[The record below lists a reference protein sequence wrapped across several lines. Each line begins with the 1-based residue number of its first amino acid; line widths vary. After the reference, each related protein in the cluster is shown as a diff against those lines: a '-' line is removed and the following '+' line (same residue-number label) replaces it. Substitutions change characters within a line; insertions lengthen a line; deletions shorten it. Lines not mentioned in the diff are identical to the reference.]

1 MGSRHSK
8 ANKSNPTTPSKRRTS
23 SRHTPRTPTSATTP
37 RYLPRTPTTTPTRYT
52 KLLKPEPSPEPP
64 LATFT
69 LNIEALAPLQS
80 TYFIAPNEIVPIRP
94 IDSSYLRTE
103 MSNWCGQPV
112 LVKSVDSSKTAAEQD
127 VMRQKLTAEIT
138 SMTRMSHP
146 NIVQFLGFST
156 TPANDL
162 CCVTE
167 YVEGRTLRHL
177 LNTPKAF
184 AKLCWSSSKLS
195 LAIDIASAL
204 AAMHALKP
212 TLIHRNV
219 KASKVLL
226 TNRHV
231 AKLSGFGAARDQT
244 FEYDMTSGVSD
255 LQWSAPELLMD
266 GEDYNEKIDVY
277 AFGMLLTEIDTGDIP
292 FATEMATMKQA
303 ELAMKLAA
311 GAIRPK
317 LSPSCPMRIQ
327 KIALSCLQ
335 HDKHLRP
342 SIAIVLRHLQQ
353 VQLSTLAARGQK

>member
-1 MGSRHSK
+1 
-8 ANKSNPTTPSKRRTS
+8 
-23 SRHTPRTPTSATTP
+23 
-37 RYLPRTPTTTPTRYT
+37 
-52 KLLKPEPSPEPP
+52 
-64 LATFT
+64 
-69 LNIEALAPLQS
+69 
-80 TYFIAPNEIVPIRP
+80 
-94 IDSSYLRTE
+94 

-112 LVKSVDSSKTAAEQD
+112 LVKSVDSTKPAAEQD

-138 SMTRMSHP
+138 SMARMTHP
-146 NIVQFLGFST
+146 NIVAFLGFSM
-156 TPANDL
+156 TPTNEL

-177 LNTPKAF
+177 LSTPKAF

-195 LAIDIASAL
+195 LAMDIASAL

-219 KASKVLL
+219 KASK
-226 TNRHV
+226 T
-231 AKLSGFGAARDQT
+231 GFGAARDQT

-266 GEDYNEKIDVY
+266 GEDYNEKVDVY
-277 AFGMLLTEIDTGDIP
+277 AFGMLLTEIDTGEIP
-292 FATEMATMKQA
+292 FATEMASMKQA

-317 LSPSCPMRIQ
+317 LSSSCPMRIQ

-342 SIAIVLRHLQQ
+342 TIATILRHLQQ
-353 VQLSTLAARGQK
+353 VQLSTLVPSSSR